1 MVGMAATV
9 IPPSEH
15 CNIYVHNAS
24 AIASAPLRAY
34 APRIGHA
41 GPLW

>member
-1 MVGMAATV
+1 MIHASERIATSMFTTLTG
-9 IPPSEH
+9 ID
-15 CNIYVHNAS
+15 S
-24 AIASAPLRAY
+24 AHFRAY